1 MKLLV
6 KTSLYYLIL
15 TLAVFGVGGWITYD
29 IFHDEVERELD
40 RYLLRELWKVEA
52 AMENGIPASSLINEN
67 IQICMKEGEGM
78 GETPP
83 VFLDTIVFHP
93 YLKRMEPN
101 RKVTATKQVG
111 SQFYHISLFDVIVE
125 TDDIYDGV
133 VRSLTRIFALLAVV
147 VAIFSVAF
155 SQRLLSPFEDTLRKM
170 QAFRIRDPRPI
181 EFSRTRTREF
191 ADLNKFLSQMTE
203 KVRLDYFN
211 LKEFNENASHEMQT
225 PLAIAKGK
233 LELLLEAN
241 DLSTEQAQLIGS
253 AYSAINK
260 LSRLGRSLNLLSKI
274 QNWEYADTKELH
286 FSEQLE
292 ETLFDFKELIE
303 MKSLTLD
310 TEIVPQVWVNMDPE
324 LAGMLVTNLIQNAI
338 RHNFEGG
345 RIEVYLEPAMLLIRN
360 TGSVPEIPPE
370 QFFERFKKSNQSNES
385 IGLGLAIVK
394 KICEVNN
401 FEIYYEYTEEKLH
414 EVRVEFYPE

>member
-15 TLAVFGVGGWITYD
+15 TLAVFGVGGLITYD
-29 IFHDEVERELD
+29 VFHDEVERELD

-67 IQICMKEGEGM
+67 IQICMKEGEGI

-133 VRSLTRIFALLAVV
+133 VRSLTRIFALLAAVV
-147 VAIFSVAF
+147 TLFSVIFSR
-155 SQRLLSPFEDTLRKM
+155 RLLLPFEDTLQKI
-170 QAFRIRDPRPI
+170 QAFRIRDPHPI
-181 EFSRTRTREF
+181 HFSRTRTREF
-191 ADLNKFLSQMTE
+191 TDLNKFISQMTE
-203 KVRLDYFN
+203 KVRLDYLN

-241 DLSTEQAQLIGS
+241 DLNADQAQLIGS

-260 LSRLGRSLNLLSKI
+260 LSRLGRSLSLLSKI
-274 QNWEYADTKELH
+274 QNWEFADTKELPL
-286 FSEQLE
+286 SEHIE
-292 ETLFDFKELIE
+292 STLIDFKELIE
-303 MKSLTLD
+303 MKNLSLNTD
-310 TEIVPQVWVNMDPE
+310 IMPKVWVNMDPE
-324 LAGMLVTNLIQNAI
+324 LADMLLTNLVQNAI
-338 RHNFEGG
+338 RHNYEGG
-345 RIEVYLEPAMLLIRN
+345 QIYVSLDPDTLLISN
-360 TGSVPEIPPE
+360 TGPAPSIPPE

-394 KICEVNN
+394 KICEVNK
-401 FEIYYEYTEEKLH
+401 FEISYKYTTGQMH
-414 EVRVEFYPE
+414 EIRVVFQPE